1 METVTFDSAP
11 DPALGTDET
20 DVYPAK
26 YTVPAPEK
34 YHTSEILS
42 ATIKQLYYVNKKE
55 QILIL

>member
-1 METVTFDSAP
+1 MTVDSAP